1 MVFDALA
8 YLKEQNEQK
17 SNKEQTKNDKQHCSI
32 MRENNVSDRRQ
43 LKEREKGKRAT
54 HVLELH
60 SMQSFDFLFPVW
72 SDALPGGHSL
82 QSVALAT
89 PVADEYVPSGHPIQ
103 TLLATAPISVEY
115 NPAGHS
121 VVCFNIHVRVE
132 DKEYT
137 YQ

>member
-1 MVFDALA
+1 MSDNRQP
-8 YLKEQNEQK
+8 KEQE
-17 SNKEQTKNDKQHCSI
+17 T
-32 MRENNVSDRRQ
+32 
-43 LKEREKGKRAT
+43 GKRST
-54 HVLELH
+54 HVLGRH

-89 PVADEYVPSGHPIQ
+89 PVADEYVPSGHPIH

-121 VVCFNIHVRVE
+121 VVCFNIE
-132 DKEYT
+132 DEENPINEFHTKSNHKT
-137 YQ
+137 DQQITFHKNNINKT